1 MNILNI
7 TEIKNQDTNNTQS
20 YNDYIRE
27 LLLKLFN
34 NYILI
39 ISLVIIMLNKKG
51 MIQIY
56 YIN

>member
-51 MIQIY
+51 MI
-56 YIN
+56 